1 MKKNDTPSKQT
12 IPALM
17 RKKIGL
23 LCLAAMLLNLSGVW
37 AQCSNT
43 TVLSITGPQTS
54 TWTAPT
60 GGPFAVRINA
70 SGAAGG
76 AYLEANPDRVGG
88 TGATMSGTF
97 VVQSGEI
104 LRAIA
109 GGGGNNS
116 QLEGGGA
123 GGGSG
128 AVNCGVPPD
137 VCADGIVLIIAAGG
151 NGGQL
156 GGPTDGYGLG
166 GSAATNG
173 DGEGGQISFNN
184 DSGGGG
190 GGLNSDGETAI
201 SGGQG
206 GKKVNMNGL
215 AAGGLGS
222 SNMMSNPPSGF
233 NHGGAGMA
241 GGGGGGDGGTQG
253 VDNAAGGGGGHSGG
267 DGGNESAA
275 TSFNSGDDPAD
286 ADGTTGGAISG
297 VPSAP
302 ANPGTVSFVCLG
314 ALPVTLINF
323 KAIIQSTRVHLHW
336 STAVEKN
343 NRGYDV
349 ERSADGRHWSAL
361 GFVPGSGNT
370 TTRRDYSFTDE
381 NPYAG
386 INYYRLKQM
395 DTDGKFEYSPMVV
408 ADVRATAQQFEVF
421 PNPSTTGELSIR
433 IVNKTEGDAL
443 LEIFDWAGYKVW
455 KEKIHLVEGTLVWPV
470 SMTTYPK
477 GAYTARLELPGG
489 QMQFKKILLQ

>member
-1 MKKNDTPSKQT
+1 M
-12 IPALM
+12 
-17 RKKIGL
+17 
-23 LCLAAMLLNLSGVW
+23 
-37 AQCSNT
+37 
-43 TVLSITGPQTS
+43 
-54 TWTAPT
+54 
-60 GGPFAVRINA
+60 RINA
-70 SGAAGG
+70 SGGAGG

-97 VVQSGEI
+97 VVQSGEV

-109 GGGGNNS
+109 GGGGNHS

-156 GGPTDGYGLG
+156 GGPTGGFGLG

-173 DGEGGQISFNN
+173 SGEGGQISINN

-190 GGLNSDGETAI
+190 GGHT
-201 SGGQG
+201 GG
-206 GKKVNMNGL
+206 N
-215 AAGGLGS
+215 
-222 SNMMSNPPSGF
+222 
-233 NHGGAGMA
+233 
-241 GGGGGGDGGTQG
+241 
-253 VDNAAGGGGGHSGG
+253 
-267 DGGNESAA
+267 GGNETAGS
-275 TSFNSGDDPAD
+275 SFNSGDDPAD
-286 ADGTTGGAISG
+286 ADGTDGGAISG
-297 VPSAP
+297 TPSNP

-323 KAIIQSTRVHLHW
+323 KAIIQNSSVHLHW

-343 NRGYDV
+343 NRGYEV

-370 TTRRDYSFTDE
+370 ATRRDYSFSDE
-381 NPYAG
+381 TPYAG

-408 ADVRATAQQFEVF
+408 ADVRSTGQQFEVF
-421 PNPSTTGELSIR
+421 PNPSTTGELSVR
-433 IVNKTEGDAL
+433 MVSETEGDAL

-470 SMTTYPK
+470 SMTSYPK